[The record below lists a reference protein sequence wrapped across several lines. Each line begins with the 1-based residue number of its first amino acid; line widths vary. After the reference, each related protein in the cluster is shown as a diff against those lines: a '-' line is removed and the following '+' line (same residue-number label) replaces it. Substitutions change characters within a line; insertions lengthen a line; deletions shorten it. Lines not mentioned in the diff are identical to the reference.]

1 MVLEITSDPLSNLT
15 TSGPFSPTNAT
26 PVLSITPPDSNLG
39 IFPNNS
45 PSPLGIFILDF
56 TPSGTLSFKGDAATN
71 GDSGPLPLTSTAAS
85 FSIPLDSI
93 FDLVIS
99 PTPFLNIS
107 SKDFKNFLFCSS
119 TDSFLFG
126 SSFIPSF
133 GGF

>member
-1 MVLEITSDPLSNLT
+1 MEITSDPFSNLT

-39 IFPNNS
+39 IFPTNS

-56 TPSGTLSFKGDAATN
+56 TPSRTLSFKGDVAPN
-71 GDSGPLPLTSTAAS
+71 GDSSPLPLTST
-85 FSIPLDSI
+85 PVLDSV